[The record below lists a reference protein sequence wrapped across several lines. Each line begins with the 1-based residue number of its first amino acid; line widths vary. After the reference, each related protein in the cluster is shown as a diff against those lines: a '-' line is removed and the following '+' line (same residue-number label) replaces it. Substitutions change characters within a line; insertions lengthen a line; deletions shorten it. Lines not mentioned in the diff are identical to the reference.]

1 MINRYLRCEQLA
13 KEYDSID
20 GIDGGTIN
28 SSRNFV
34 DVKSLSET
42 ICSFVSNSIELM
54 NMLF

>member
-20 GIDGGTIN
+20 GIDGGTII